1 MQPGQHG
8 TTMVIDTGLPTRA
21 FTDLIESHGELINLV
36 KFGWGTA
43 LVTKDLDRKTGVL
56 KDAGVGFYFGG
67 TLFEHSVWTGRL
79 AEYLR
84 LVERTGATHIEV
96 SNGTIPLDQ
105 EGKAGYVWRLSG
117 IRPILSEVGYKDADR
132 SALLTPTDW
141 VEALAEDLDAGACM
155 VITEARESGRS
166 GIADATGHMRP
177 DVLSAVLKAIDPAV
191 VMFEAPTKDLQ
202 VEMIRAVGPAVNLGN
217 VAASDVI
224 GVETLRR
231 GLRGDT
237 LVDLTTGV
245 AGSPLRSRRP
255 VQPVRPVQAAVPT
268 PSAV

>member
-1 MQPGQHG
+1 
-8 TTMVIDTGLPTRA
+8 
-21 FTDLIESHGELINLV
+21 
-36 KFGWGTA
+36 
-43 LVTKDLDRKTGVL
+43 
-56 KDAGVGFYFGG
+56 
-67 TLFEHSVWTGRL
+67 
-79 AEYLR
+79 
-84 LVERTGATHIEV
+84 
-96 SNGTIPLDQ
+96 
-105 EGKAGYVWRLSG
+105 
-117 IRPILSEVGYKDADR
+117 
-132 SALLTPTDW
+132 
-141 VEALAEDLDAGACM
+141 M

-224 GVETLRR
+224 GVQTLRR

-237 LVDLTTGV
+237 LLDLTTGV

-255 VQPVRPVQAAVPT
+255 VQPVRPVQAVAGVASYRRPLP
-268 PSAV
+268 PSACTSSSALV